1 MSGDDWS
8 TFHTS
13 VVSGLEEKVASYLQR
28 AEELAA
34 SAAQT
39 ELVNNRTGERS
50 VIIVG
55 RKTIPTFLPD

>member
-1 MSGDDWS
+1 M
-8 TFHTS
+8 S

-50 VIIVG
+50 VIIAG